1 MHKVS
6 DLVVD
11 LVSRVVSKKKP
22 LQLRKGL
29 IVVAL
34 LVGGYSLPG
43 INLTTYLQCQK
54 ISVYWLVIFVYL
66 HLVSKLCVLILLNKF
81 YVLKNMYSK
90 NCIEWLLFW
99 SRHTHSLHC
108 LPLVYPFGY

>member
-1 MHKVS
+1 MLVQCENKTFPQSYTVMHKVS

-54 ISVYWLVIFVYL
+54 PLLLFHLYWFFVYPPWFQ
-66 HLVSKLCVLILLNKF
+66 S
-81 YVLKNMYSK
+81 YV
-90 NCIEWLLFW
+90 C
-99 SRHTHSLHC
+99 
-108 LPLVYPFGY
+108 